1 VVLTLRVWGGGSGKR
16 VGVRL
21 TSFWMEG
28 NSSGLSFW
36 KYIGRY

>member
-1 VVLTLRVWGGGSGKR
+1 VVLTLRVWGGGSGKG
-16 VGVRL
+16 VGL